1 MNPRATIA
9 LLLLT
14 ALAMGG
20 IFYLRNHVEPTRDG
34 EQKRRYLAVFEPD
47 DVATIDITR
56 NDKTLSLRR
65 ENGEW
70 RLTAPLKDRADPD
83 AVDRLLSALRSID
96 IRDREPNR
104 DPQNFPESGLEPPRV
119 RIALGGRENVVVDLG
134 AETALPN
141 EIFAKL
147 GGQQAI
153 VRIPSNILELV
164 GRATDSLRDPR
175 LTSLVADDMEKFTV
189 RRSDGEMSLRRERG
203 AWVIEK
209 PVQAMADPR
218 AVQAFLEPL
227 LGLRV
232 TGFGA
237 QETAPETSATL
248 PGQTA
253 TISLTPRGGGEELEL
268 KVQRGSTNGA
278 EIISAFFG
286 PRGGDIT
293 VDASAVSLFD
303 ISPEAL
309 RDRSL
314 GHVDI
319 DTIDRIR
326 VESDGK
332 VVTLQRGGEGWTG
345 VEDGRTRRTEEIAEL
360 VELFN
365 TTRADSFRTAAGAA
379 ETGLGAP
386 EQKILFYAWLSENSA
401 EEAVG
406 AHPIAGFEA
415 GRPAPDGKIYA
426 RSNGSEETVTIAP
439 ELPAML
445 RIIVAPGNITAP
457 R

>member
-1 MNPRATIA
+1 VNPRATIA

-14 ALAMGG
+14 ALAVGG
-20 IFYLRNHVEPTRDG
+20 IIYLRNHVEPTRDA
-34 EQKRRYLAVFEPD
+34 EQRRRYLAVFEPG
-47 DVATIDITR
+47 DVTAIDIAR

-83 AVDRLLSALRSID
+83 AVDRLLKALRLLD
-96 IRDREPNR
+96 IRDHQPAR
-104 DPQNFPESGLEPPRV
+104 DPETFPESGLEPPRV
-119 RIALGGRENVVVDLG
+119 RITLGGVENVVVDLG

-147 GGQQAI
+147 GGKRDI
-153 VRIPSNILELV
+153 TRIPSSILELV
-164 GRATDSLRDPR
+164 ERPPDSFRDPR
-175 LTSLVADDMEKFTV
+175 LTNLVADDMEKFTV
-189 RRSDGEMSLRRERG
+189 RRADGEMTLRRERG
-203 AWVIEK
+203 AWMIDK
-209 PVQAMADPR
+209 PVRAAADLR
-218 AVQAFLEPL
+218 AVRDFLEPL

-232 TGFGA
+232 TAFGA
-237 QETAPETSATL
+237 QDATQETATAL

-268 KVQRGSTNGA
+268 KVQRGNTNSA
-278 EIISAFFG
+278 ESISAFFG
-286 PRGGDIT
+286 PRGGNIS
-293 VDASAVSLFD
+293 VEASAEVLFD
-303 ISPEAL
+303 ISPETL

-314 GHVDI
+314 GRIDI

-332 VVTLQRGGEGWTG
+332 VVTLQRGSEGWTG
-345 VEDGRTRRTEEIAEL
+345 VEDGRSRHAEEITEL

-365 TTRADSFRTAAGAA
+365 ATRVEGFRTSASVA
-379 ETGLGAP
+379 ETGLDAP
-386 EQKILFYAWLSENSA
+386 AQKIVFYAWLSENSA
-401 EEAVG
+401 EEAAG

-426 RSNGSEETVTIAP
+426 RATGSNETVTIAP

-445 RIIVAPGNITAP
+445 RAIVEPDDVTGP